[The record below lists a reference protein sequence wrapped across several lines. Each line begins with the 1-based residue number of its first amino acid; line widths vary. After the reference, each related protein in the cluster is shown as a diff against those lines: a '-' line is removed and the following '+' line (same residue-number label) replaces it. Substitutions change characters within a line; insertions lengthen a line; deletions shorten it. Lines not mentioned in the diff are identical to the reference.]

1 MTRSRIAIAVVVSA
15 IAAGAALAYFYKSR
29 FRPIDPPRVQLALTD
44 ALREHIEAIELPLW
58 PDAQVGLFDGRERLD
73 GAIVVVGEIKAPLV
87 GGLQRRSQVEAMFR
101 RTCAHIEP
109 ACFRVVGLRVD
120 GIVMPLAKPIIG
132 GGL

>member
-1 MTRSRIAIAVVVSA
+1 MKRPLLIIAVLAGAV
-15 IAAGAALAYFYKSR
+15 AAGTGAAYCCKRAQQAH
-29 FRPIDPPRVQLALTD
+29 RPLVQLALTE

-58 PDAQVGLFDGRERLD
+58 PDAELGLFDGRERLD
-73 GAIVVVGEIKAPLV
+73 GAILVVGEIKAPLT
-87 GGLQRRSQVEAMFR
+87 GGLQRRSQVEAVFR

-120 GIVMPLAKPIIG
+120 GVMMPLAKPIIG